1 MRTILTDA
9 PDYYDVKVFYAKVS
23 DQVSEKAY
31 QDYIPELPLV
41 LYDKIMRYRL
51 TQDRKLQFLGKALLL
66 AALRDFGYE
75 SNCLEDLKFTKFQ
88 RPYMDGDIDFN
99 ISHSGAVVVCAI
111 ARGIKVGIDIE
122 KIIPLDVED
131 YLEVSMNKIQQDMIQ
146 DSSNPLHSFYTLWTL
161 KESILKGDGRGLNI
175 PLKSVVIDNQLS
187 IGTFQENKWYLRK
200 INIEEEYMSH
210 IALSDNIQ
218 NLEVIRK
225 F

>member
-75 SNCLEDLKFTKFQ
+75 SNCLEDLKFTEFQ